1 MSINGSIN
9 LLKIKGAR
17 KILADGQKG
26 IFIPA
31 EDNPAIYVGK
41 GAYLSIRVVEKETT
55 FEDRHY
61 THFVA
66 VALPKAKIE
75 ELKKVGATD
84 NDIKE
89 LTPILGNLEEYVPNE
104 GGGYEAV
111 STQELPRTEAR
122 PAPRAVATDPNDDL
136 PF

>member
-61 THFVA
+61 THFVS
-66 VALPKAKIE
+66 VGLPKSKID
-75 ELKKVGATD
+75 ELKKAGATEE
-84 NDIKE
+84 DIKE
-89 LTPILGNLEEYVPNE
+89 LTPILGNLEEYVPKE
-104 GGGYEAV
+104 GGNYEASATV
-111 STQELPRTEAR
+111 ELPE
-122 PAPRAVATDPNDDL
+122 DL